1 MVNPFLPQSLLC
13 REGELAHV
21 CDLLAADS
29 DFVVTGV
36 PGLGRRTL
44 IRTAAKQMGSRCLEI
59 DFLRCRNASQFLRAM
74 ADGLTQAFGE
84 PEELAKIQ
92 QWSLSQPLS
101 LDQTLS
107 PMARL
112 VWPTS
117 AGREW
122 PLFEGLLGL
131 PQVLAECFDCQV
143 VIMFHNF
150 PHIRAWDRQGKW
162 ETHLRQEIQRQSRVS
177 YALIATVAEPW
188 MYASQ
193 LPVVALSPLADGEL
207 QPWIIRS
214 MASAGLTFD
223 SDGQALDL
231 FLSYVQ
237 GHMKD
242 AITLAHRIWLDHTA
256 MVPWDRA
263 LTTLSNHP
271 NPVIPAH
278 QVHSSMLALV
288 QDLAVTFEAL
298 LLLLPPTQARVLES
312 LALDPTDSPQANA
325 YIKKHQLSRGG
336 GLQGA
341 LNSLEQKGLIYGPH
355 LSYRIALPLLDFW
368 LKQRLR

>member
-1 MVNPFLPQSLLC
+1 LTMVNPFLPHTLLC
-13 REGELAHV
+13 REVELAQV
-21 CDLLAADS
+21 CTLLNTDR

-36 PGLGRRTL
+36 PGVGRRTL
-44 IRTAAKQMGSRCLEI
+44 IRTAVKHMGSRCLEV
-59 DFLRCRNASQFLRAM
+59 DFLRCRNASQFLKAL
-74 ADGLTQAFGE
+74 ADGLTQSFSE
-84 PEELAKIQ
+84 PEELAKIH
-92 QWSLSQPLS
+92 QWSLNQPLS
-101 LDQTLS
+101 LDQTLA
-107 PMARL
+107 PTARL
-112 VWPTS
+112 VWPTA

-143 VIMFHNF
+143 VILFHNF

-188 MYASQ
+188 MAASQ
-193 LPVVALSPLADGEL
+193 LPVIALPPLADDEL
-207 QPWIIRS
+207 QPWIISS
-214 MASAGLTFD
+214 MAAAGLKFD
-223 SDGQALDL
+223 SDSQALDL

-242 AITLAHRIWLDHTA
+242 AITLAQRIWLEHAAISST
-256 MVPWDRA
+256 
-263 LTTLSNHP
+263 HP
-271 NPVIPAH
+271 SSLILAH

-288 QDLAVTFEAL
+288 QDMAVTFEAL
-298 LLLLPPTQARVLES
+298 LLLLPPSQARVLES
-312 LALDPTDSPQANA
+312 LALDPTDSPQAKA

-341 LNSLEQKGLIYGPH
+341 LNSLEQKGLIYGPQF
-355 LSYRIALPLLDFW
+355 SYCIALPLLGFW